1 MTSDPSKLVDAEG
14 EEMSL
19 NKVDKALQTVGI
31 TIHDTAGQFRSFSD
45 VIMELA
51 SKWKEI
57 DVNAQRYIATILAG
71 NRYLMLA
78 VA

>member
-31 TIHDTAGQFRSFSD
+31 SIHDTAGQFRDFDD

-51 SKWKEI
+51 GAWDSI
-57 DVNAQRYIATILAG
+57 DSSTQRYGIPFCLILDKVCI
-71 NRYLMLA
+71 L
-78 VA
+78 